1 MMAYADLHIHSIY
14 SHDGT
19 CDIETI
25 LRYSAARTNLAIL
38 AITDHDEIAGALLAE
53 KIAPAYGLQI
63 VTGSEIS
70 TSGGHLLALF
80 IREKIPAGMS
90 IYETIMVVRE
100 LGGLCVVPHPG
111 ARLTQSVSLEQVHAL
126 LQHEQAS
133 ETLVG
138 MEIFNAGLLRTKSNI
153 LAANFALEH
162 NISLVASS
170 DAHVPG
176 LIGKGAT
183 GFRGTT
189 LEDLKQALIFHQT
202 HILQQPPVS
211 PINIVR
217 DWMFHR
223 YFKRPGQAW
232 KSSFSEAM

>member
-1 MMAYADLHIHSIY
+1 MPYADLHIHSIY

-19 CDIETI
+19 SDIETI
-25 LRYSAARTNLAIL
+25 LKYTAAMTNLSIL

-70 TSGGHLLALF
+70 TSDGHLLGLF
-80 IREKIPAGMS
+80 IREKIPVGMS
-90 IYETIMVVRE
+90 LYETIMVVRE
-100 LGGLCVVPHPG
+100 LGGLCVIPHPG
-111 ARLTQSVSLEQVHAL
+111 ARFTQSVSFDHIHTLLHNEQTS
-126 LQHEQAS
+126 Q
-133 ETLVG
+133 TLVG
-138 MEIFNAGLLRTKSNI
+138 MEIYNAGLLRAKSNI

-189 LEDLKQALIFHQT
+189 LEDLKRALVSHQT
-202 HILQQPPVS
+202 HILQQSPVS

-217 DWMFHR
+217 DWMFHG

-232 KSSFSEAM
+232 KSSFSESM